1 MLCDEC
7 GKNPASIKMVIV
19 VAGERREL
27 NLCPAC
33 AAKRRIPPKSIGMGQ
48 LLAAVLDAPRQEKE
62 TETTVCPACGT
73 KLSQILRTQRVG
85 CAQCYEQFRAQIGA
99 LLKKAQG
106 ADTHIGRQNERGKKD
121 EESALSRLR
130 QELEMAVACEN
141 FEEAAALR
149 DAIHALSVPGGEDEA
164 DG

>member
-7 GKNPASIKMVIV
+7 GKNPASIKMVTV

-48 LLAAVLDAPRQEKE
+48 LLAAVLNAPRQEKE
-62 TETTVCPACGT
+62 TETSVCTACGT

-85 CAQCYEQFRAQIGA
+85 CAQCYEQFHAQIGA

-106 ADTHIGRQNERGKKD
+106 ADTHIGRQPERERKD

-164 DG
+164 NG

>member
-7 GKNPASIKMVIV
+7 GKNPASIKMVTI
-19 VAGERREL
+19 VAGERREM
-27 NLCPAC
+27 NLCPEC
-33 AAKRRIPPKSIGMGQ
+33 AAKRRGPTKSIGMGQ
-48 LLAAVLDAPRQEKE
+48 LLAAVLNAPRTEKE
-62 TETTVCPACGT
+62 TETSVCPACGM

-85 CAQCYEQFRAQIGA
+85 CPECYGQFRAQIAA

-106 ADTHIGRQNERGKKD
+106 ADTHIGRQPEKERKD
-121 EESALSRLR
+121 EENAISRLR

-149 DAIHALSVPGGEDEA
+149 DAIHALSAPGEGGET

>member
-7 GKNPASIKMVIV
+7 GKNPASIKMVTV

-33 AAKRRIPPKSIGMGQ
+33 AAKRRIPPKAIGMGQ
-48 LLAAVLDAPRQEKE
+48 LLAAVLNAPRQEKE
-62 TETTVCPACGT
+62 TETSVCTACGT

-85 CAQCYEQFRAQIGA
+85 CSQCYEQFHAQIGA

-106 ADTHIGRQNERGKKD
+106 ADTHIGRQPERERKD

-149 DAIHALSVPGGEDEA
+149 DAIHALSVSGGEGDA
-164 DG
+164 NG

>member
-7 GKNPASIKMVIV
+7 GKNPASIKMVTV

-27 NLCPAC
+27 NLCPEC

-48 LLAAVLDAPRQEKE
+48 LLAAVLNAPRQEKE
-62 TETTVCPACGT
+62 METSVCPACGT

-85 CAQCYEQFRAQIGA
+85 CSQCYEQFHAQIGA

-106 ADTHIGRQNERGKKD
+106 ADTHIGRQPERERKD

-149 DAIHALSVPGGEDEA
+149 DAIHALSVSGGEGDA
-164 DG
+164 NG

>member
-7 GKNPASIKMVIV
+7 GKNPASIKMVTV

-27 NLCPAC
+27 NLCPEC
-33 AAKRRIPPKSIGMGQ
+33 AAKRRISPKSIGMGQ
-48 LLAAVLDAPRQEKE
+48 LLAAVLNAPRQEKE
-62 TETTVCPACGT
+62 TETSVCTACGT

-85 CAQCYEQFRAQIGA
+85 CSQCYEQFHAQIGA

-149 DAIHALSVPGGEDEA
+149 DAIHALSVSGGEGDA
-164 DG
+164 NG

>member
-7 GKNPASIKMVIV
+7 GKNPASIKMVTV

-27 NLCPAC
+27 NLCPEC
-33 AAKRRIPPKSIGMGQ
+33 AAKRRVTPKSIGMGQ
-48 LLAAVLDAPRQEKE
+48 LLAAVLNAPRQEKE
-62 TETTVCPACGT
+62 TETSLCPACGM
-73 KLSQILRTQRVG
+73 KLSQILRTQRVD
-85 CAQCYEQFRAQIGA
+85 CPECYKSFRAQIAA

-106 ADTHIGRQNERGKKD
+106 AETHIGRQIETVRKD
-121 EESALSRLR
+121 EETALSRLR

-149 DAIHALSVPGGEDEA
+149 DAIHALSVPGEEGDA
-164 DG
+164 RG